1 MKKYSLLLLIV
12 FLTGC
17 AKTLMPIPAGAIPEI
32 IAFPDKSASYGQ
44 YPKDYQKI
52 LQQHLKK
59 QFKDTSKVK
68 VEFVNKPK
76 KIAVETLTGEFYG
89 YRICVSLEDTS
100 REYHKDTRHKNHFFL
115 IRNSKIKLH
124 LFDSGL
130 LKIPFELCV
139 DRRDRGI
146 YLEDIPEQP
155 AREIDIDTMDDP
167 SLIQEPAP
175 RKERRPITY
184 DKDIFIS
191 CEIND
196 NEHTYVFNEA
206 INTLHESIGMDLISF
221 ETVEF
226 SKTHILGRSR
236 AKEVLINRV
245 SGSIF
250 MTDDNITD
258 AKGSCELLDK
268 KKF

>member
-1 MKKYSLLLLIV
+1 MHYSHARIQ
-12 FLTGC
+12 T
-17 AKTLMPIPAGAIPEI
+17 TR
-32 IAFPDKSASYGQ
+32 ASF
-44 YPKDYQKI
+44 
-52 LQQHLKK
+52 H
-59 QFKDTSKVK
+59 
-68 VEFVNKPK
+68 
-76 KIAVETLTGEFYG
+76 A
-89 YRICVSLEDTS
+89 
-100 REYHKDTRHKNHFFL
+100 
-115 IRNSKIKLH
+115 RN
-124 LFDSGL
+124 
-130 LKIPFELCV
+130 
-139 DRRDRGI
+139 
-146 YLEDIPEQP
+146 
-155 AREIDIDTMDDP
+155 
-167 SLIQEPAP
+167 
-175 RKERRPITY
+175 
-184 DKDIFIS
+184 
-191 CEIND
+191 